1 MKRPIL
7 NVLKRTRA
15 VRREL
20 EGVIRGLRRE
30 GTIMENQLA
39 RIGTLAD
46 RWGEENERRVET
58 IGVGDL
64 KRERK
69 RRRQRQPCGCSGA
82 FPIGAIKFVEG
93 GRGLFFERLV

>member
-1 MKRPIL
+1 
-7 NVLKRTRA
+7 
-15 VRREL
+15 
-20 EGVIRGLRRE
+20 LRRE

-64 KRERK
+64 KREQKESAALARC
-69 RRRQRQPCGCSGA
+69 RSIWQ
-82 FPIGAIKFVEG
+82 
-93 GRGLFFERLV
+93 